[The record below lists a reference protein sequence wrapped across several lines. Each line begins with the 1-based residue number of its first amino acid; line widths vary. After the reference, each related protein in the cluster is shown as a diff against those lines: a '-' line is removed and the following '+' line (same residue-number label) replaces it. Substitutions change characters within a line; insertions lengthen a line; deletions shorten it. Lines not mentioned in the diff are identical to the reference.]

1 MVPPT
6 QESSEM
12 EKKMDT
18 ESIEWKGKFNMK
30 EILSTM
36 SFMEKEPCFIRT
48 DPSSKELYIKD
59 IQQTAIFSIPKEIS
73 T

>member
-1 MVPPT
+1 MPMDKNFKDNSEITPSIEEPLKKRTVPPT
-6 QESSEM
+6 QENLEM
-12 EKKMDT
+12 AKKMDT

-36 SFMEKEPCFIRT
+36 SFTEKENL
-48 DPSSKELYIKD
+48 DYS
-59 IQQTAIFSIPKEIS
+59 PK